1 MVPATADPTAREEIE
16 DLRENDREVLEFLS
30 RDPGSLVGF
39 QGIRRRLRIHPEKL
53 SRALQRLARDELVDR
68 TDLGYRVTPKALS
81 ILSPTA
87 IESDSPGVPV
97 LQTYLP
103 AGTDLRGLV
112 ASLKGAW
119 MGPLRWYGLSESE
132 GEIRASWLTEDGE
145 IQLDVR
151 LRVGQLSITALVDAP
166 DRLDEAARLAHQL
179 FQHLSRG
186 AFARVSG

>member
-39 QGIRRRLRIHPEKL
+39 QGLRRRLRIHPEKL

-87 IESDSPGVPV
+87 IEADSPG
-97 LQTYLP
+97 
-103 AGTDLRGLV
+103 
-112 ASLKGAW
+112 
-119 MGPLRWYGLSESE
+119 GPLLPHPPPPRPPAVPAPRRG
-132 GEIRASWLTEDGE
+132 R
-145 IQLDVR
+145 VR
-151 LRVGQLSITALVDAP
+151 PRGRVPGPARDA
-166 DRLDEAARLAHQL
+166 
-179 FQHLSRG
+179 
-186 AFARVSG
+186 V